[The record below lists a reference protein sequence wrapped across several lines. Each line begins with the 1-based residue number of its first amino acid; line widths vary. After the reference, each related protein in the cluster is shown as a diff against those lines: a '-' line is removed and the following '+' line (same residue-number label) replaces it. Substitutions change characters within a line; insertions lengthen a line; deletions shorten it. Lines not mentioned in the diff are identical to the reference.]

1 LVKHSLIKLSLG
13 QIFLTSMK
21 IADCHIFSSG
31 DMNLDV
37 TAANGAFQKPSKA
50 DKHIAFQKTDDDN
63 PPLL

>member
-1 LVKHSLIKLSLG
+1 
-13 QIFLTSMK
+13 MK